1 MSGTVS
7 EPALTSSKLRTNNNR
22 KCYFLTESKPD
33 YYSVFLFYSSEAHL
47 NVVHGFRLRPKL
59 SRPATDPE
67 NLLGVRDN
75 EKASDVKREC
85 PHRSRSESR
94 VVQSGR
100 KSFHL
105 RINKKTKVTKRN

>member
-7 EPALTSSKLRTNNNR
+7 EPALTSPKLRTNNNR

-33 YYSVFLFYSSEAHL
+33 YYSVFLFYSSDAHL

-67 NLLGVRDN
+67 DLLACAIMKKPLMSRESVLTEVGV
-75 EKASDVKREC
+75 
-85 PHRSRSESR
+85 
-94 VVQSGR
+94 
-100 KSFHL
+100 
-105 RINKKTKVTKRN
+105 KVE